1 MRKRIISKTVALF
14 LCLSFVALTVPG
26 LNSAE
31 KRSHGVDFRLLL
43 KKPMAMLSS
52 ISSFFTSIFDN
63 KAPDYDQDSTSSTE
77 KGKMKT
83 LGGSAAVKVSK

>member
-1 MRKRIISKTVALF
+1 MRKRLISKTVAVF
-14 LCLSFVALTVPG
+14 LCLSFIALTVPG

-31 KRSHGVDFRLLL
+31 KRSRGVDFRLLL

-63 KAPDYDQDSTSSTE
+63 KAPDYSQDSTSSTE
-77 KGKMKT
+77 KGKMKILASSVGT
-83 LGGSAAVKVSK
+83 KVSK